1 MSAVIVCLLISMGSI
16 AGLTFVA
23 YTHNRRQDELT
34 LKLTA
39 ACLNMAGA
47 EDAVRMLRP
56 LGSEIT
62 RKELFRLLDDH
73 VTACA
78 QAIENEMRE
87 EVRT

>member
-16 AGLTFVA
+16 AGLTFTA

-47 EDAVRMLRP
+47 KDAVAVLRP

-62 RKELFRLLDDH
+62 RKELLRLLDHH
-73 VTACA
+73 VAA
-78 QAIENEMRE
+78 HAEAVEREVNEQRH
-87 EVRT
+87 